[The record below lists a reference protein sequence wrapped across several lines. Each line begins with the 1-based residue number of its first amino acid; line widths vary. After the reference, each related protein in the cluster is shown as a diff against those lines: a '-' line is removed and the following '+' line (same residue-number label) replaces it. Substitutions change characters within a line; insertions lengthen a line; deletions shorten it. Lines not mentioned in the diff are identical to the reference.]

1 MPGGPISRVRVVV
14 VDHDGGERTLAALR
28 SILATEWPATDLDV
42 VLVDNGSS
50 APVTATIR
58 TEMPSVRIV
67 ESPVN
72 LGFGGGCNLGMGDL
86 AAVDA
91 VALVNDDA
99 TVEPGWLAPLAAALD
114 ADPAVGAAC
123 PKILLASAYRE
134 VTLRS
139 EAHPGGRGDRRA
151 LGVRVSGARAGD
163 HDLTRDLRAVRGT
176 WGPEAEPG
184 RAVVQWTDGDAT
196 LLVPASSDL
205 GAPVELRL
213 DAPVGRTVTVRAGGT
228 ETVAVAGPEPIWC
241 AVPEDGPVLR
251 VVHSTG
257 VTVTD
262 DGFGVDRGWLQ
273 PDDGRFDEPDEVFAW
288 CGGAVLLRAR
298 YLTEVGRFDE
308 SFFLYYEDLDLAWRG
323 RARGWRYAYV
333 PTSVVH
339 HVHAASDGIGWAAK
353 ERLKERNRI
362 TVLRRH
368 AGFATATRAWSR
380 AAIATGG
387 YLRRDGVAPALRG
400 QRPRLGYVRAR
411 TRALLGALRALPT
424 GR

>member
-1 MPGGPISRVRVVV
+1 MPGDPIARVRVVV

-28 SILATEWPATDLDV
+28 SILATEWPAGHLDV
-42 VLVDNGSS
+42 VLVDNASR
-50 APVTATIR
+50 APVTAR
-58 TEMPSVRIV
+58 VRAEMPDVRII

-86 AAVDA
+86 TTVDA
-91 VALVNDDA
+91 VALINDDA

-123 PKILLASAYRE
+123 PKILLGSTYRE

-139 EAHPGGRGDRRA
+139 EAHPSGRGDRRP
-151 LGVRVSGARAGD
+151 LGVRVSGARVGD
-163 HDLTRDLRAVRGT
+163 IDVTRDLRAARGT
-176 WGPEAEPG
+176 WGPELHATG
-184 RAVVQWTDGDAT
+184 MAAQWTDGDAT
-196 LLVPASSDL
+196 LLLPVVEGAS
-205 GAPVELRL
+205 APVELRL
-213 DAPVGRTVTVRAGGT
+213 DAPAGRAITVRSGGS
-228 ETVAVAGPEPIWC
+228 ETVVVAGPEPTWF
-241 AVPEDGPVLR
+241 AVPAAGPAMR

-257 VTVTD
+257 VTVTA

-273 PDDGRFDEPDEVFAW
+273 PDDGRFDAPDEVFAW

-298 YLTEVGRFDE
+298 YLEEVGRFDE

-323 RARGWRYAYV
+323 RTRGWRYAYV

-339 HVHAASDGIGWAAK
+339 HVHAASDGIGWVDK

-368 AGFATATRAWSR
+368 AGLATGTRAWSR
-380 AAIATGG
+380 AAAATGG
-387 YLRRDGVAPALRG
+387 YLRRDAIAPVLHG
-400 QRPRLGYVRAR
+400 QRPRWGYVRAR